1 MKHKSATGTGMLLD
15 SYLEWLKDKGIEK
28 TQEERR
34 VEEKKKELEEA
45 ARDIE
50 NTKKAFFGELRVC
63 GDRDALI
70 KIASGMSWREW
81 KKFWTKKRRNAF
93 LDALSKPERKGKDIR
108 FLYDKIRSRCI
119 SLEKQGKFRKE
130 LLLRNLLPLYIDF
143 RDAPGAADAIR
154 MCNGGIPRFDN
165 NMLALHRNHPSAA
178 AALMWAVKRTA
189 EQCESG
195 SLPRE
200 KTTFA
205 ALEKDRKNILFL
217 QRAIEKGAY
226 PWNRFYKLLC
236 RIEPM
241 EGESAVAASLMKR
254 LQGVGRENL
263 VRDVLILQGFK
274 WSVLDAI
281 MHAALRAV
289 PGWDEKLADE
299 EFPSSDKICGII
311 REARENGEFE
321 EDEFFRNI
329 LDSRMRVRDA
339 DGAESLL
346 FTIQNWKM
354 DRGLADY
361 LLFLARVYPGLADV
375 VPAMAV
381 KAFVEEYRSGKKRRK
396 KGNEE
401 TIE

>member
-1 MKHKSATGTGMLLD
+1 LLD
-15 SYLEWLKDKGIEK
+15 SYFEWLKDKEIEK
-28 TQEERR
+28 ATEERR
-34 VEEKKKELEEA
+34 VEEKKKELEGA

-50 NTKKAFFGELRVC
+50 NAKRAFFGELRKG

-130 LLLRNLLPLYIDF
+130 LLPRNLLPLYIDF

-154 MCNGGIPRFDN
+154 MCNDGIPRFDN
-165 NMLALHRNHPSAA
+165 RLLALHRNHPSSA

-195 SLPRE
+195 NFPKE
-200 KTTFA
+200 KPSFA
-205 ALEKDRKNILFL
+205 VLEKDRKNILFL
-217 QRAIEKGAY
+217 QRAIEKGDY

-236 RIEPM
+236 GIEPKA
-241 EGESAVAASLMKR
+241 EESAVAASLLKR
-254 LQGVGRENL
+254 LQGAGRENL
-263 VRDVLILQGFK
+263 VRDILILQGFK
-274 WSVLDAI
+274 WSVLDAL

-289 PGWDEKLADE
+289 PGWDEKLANE
-299 EFPSSDKICGII
+299 EFPGSDKICEII
-311 REARENGEFE
+311 RDARREGKFE
-321 EDEFFRNI
+321 DDEFFRNI
-329 LDSRMRVRDA
+329 LDSRIRVRDA

-346 FTIQNWKM
+346 FTLQNWKM
-354 DRGLADY
+354 DQGLADY
-361 LLFLARVYPGLADV
+361 LLFLARVYPGLADA

-381 KAFVEEYRSGKKRRK
+381 KAFVEEYRLGKKRRK
-396 KGNEE
+396 KGKEE